1 MYDTPQVPY
10 PSGSGY
16 PDGPGHPDGAGFRD
30 GPGFRDAPVFPE
42 GSGYQDGSGRHRLP
56 RQAADELGSA
66 PGFAGMPLFRDDV
79 VLGTTA
85 DGWDAAVVEELEG
98 ELAQL
103 LETAEQP
110 VVAPQPVPAPQP
122 TPAVPPTRHRK
133 TSLLRKC
140 ARNWSW
146 RRALSMA
153 SVTLTALIVI
163 AVSILGALASYPSL
177 RALAGGVAPR
187 HIADLWPLLIY
198 GPWIAATLS
207 ILRARA
213 YRRRTAQS
221 WLVVIFFAA
230 VAMLLC
236 IAHTPTT
243 PAGITVAGLPPVT
256 VLLCFHQ
263 LVRQLDLSPAPSVVA
278 RHAQNAKGNH
288 RQRTGS

>member
-1 MYDTPQVPY
+1 MYDTPQAPY
-10 PSGSGY
+10 PSGPAHPGGTGY
-16 PDGPGHPDGAGFRD
+16 PDGPGY
-30 GPGFRDAPVFPE
+30 PG
-42 GSGYQDGSGRHRLP
+42 GSNGYPDGSGRHRMP
-56 RQAADELGSA
+56 RQTTDGLDSPTGLT
-66 PGFAGMPLFRDDV
+66 GMPLFRDDMM
-79 VLGTTA
+79 LGPDDIALGHTS

-110 VVAPQPVPAPQP
+110 VVTPQP

-133 TSLLRKC
+133 TSFLR
-140 ARNWSW
+140 AHIATWTWQRV
-146 RRALSMA
+146 LSLV

-236 IAHTPTT
+236 IAHTPAT

-263 LVRQLDLSPAPSVVA
+263 LVRQLDLSPAPQA
-278 RHAQNAKGNH
+278 TTRHAQNTKGGSH
-288 RQRTGS
+288 RQRVGS

>member
-1 MYDTPQVPY
+1 
-10 PSGSGY
+10 
-16 PDGPGHPDGAGFRD
+16 
-30 GPGFRDAPVFPE
+30 
-42 GSGYQDGSGRHRLP
+42 
-56 RQAADELGSA
+56 
-66 PGFAGMPLFRDDV
+66 MPLFRDDV
-79 VLGTTA
+79 MLGTTS

-110 VVAPQPVPAPQP
+110 VVAPPPAPAAP
-122 TPAVPPTRHRK
+122 TGPPVRHRK
-133 TSLLRKC
+133 TSLLRTWV
-140 ARNWSW
+140 ATWTWQRV
-146 RRALSMA
+146 LSLV

-236 IAHTPTT
+236 IAHTPAT

-278 RHAQNAKGNH
+278 RHAQNTKGNH
-288 RQRTGS
+288 RQRAAS

>member
-1 MYDTPQVPY
+1 MYDTPQAPY
-10 PSGSGY
+10 PTGPAHPGGAGH
-16 PDGPGHPDGAGFRD
+16 PDGPGY
-30 GPGFRDAPVFPE
+30 PG
-42 GSGYQDGSGRHRLP
+42 GSTGYPDGSGRHRLP
-56 RQAADELGSA
+56 RQTADGLDTA
-66 PGFAGMPLFRDDV
+66 PSLAGMPLFRDDMMLGHDDMA
-79 VLGTTA
+79 LGTTS

-110 VVAPQPVPAPQP
+110 VVAPQPTP

-133 TSLLRKC
+133 TSFLRSHV
-140 ARNWSW
+140 ATWTWQRV
-146 RRALSMA
+146 LSLV

-163 AVSILGALASYPSL
+163 AVSILGALATYPSL

-236 IAHTPTT
+236 IAHTPAT

-263 LVRQLDLSPAPSVVA
+263 LVRQLDLSPAPQVVA
-278 RHAQNAKGNH
+278 RHAQNTKGGSH
-288 RQRTGS
+288 RQRVGS

>member
-1 MYDTPQVPY
+1 MPRQTT
-10 PSGSGY
+10 
-16 PDGPGHPDGAGFRD
+16 DGL
-30 GPGFRDAPVFPE
+30 DAPT
-42 GSGYQDGSGRHRLP
+42 GLT
-56 RQAADELGSA
+56 
-66 PGFAGMPLFRDDV
+66 GMPLFRDDM
-79 VLGTTA
+79 VLGHDDMA
-85 DGWDAAVVEELEG
+85 LGHPSDGWDAAVVEELEG

-110 VVAPQPVPAPQP
+110 VVAPQP

-133 TSLLRKC
+133 TSFLR
-140 ARNWSW
+140 AHIATWTWQRV
-146 RRALSMA
+146 LSLV
-153 SVTLTALIVI
+153 SVMLTALIVI

-236 IAHTPTT
+236 IAHTPAT

-263 LVRQLDLSPAPSVVA
+263 LVRQLDLSPAPQVVT
-278 RHAQNAKGNH
+278 RHAQNTKGGSH
-288 RQRTGS
+288 RQRVGS